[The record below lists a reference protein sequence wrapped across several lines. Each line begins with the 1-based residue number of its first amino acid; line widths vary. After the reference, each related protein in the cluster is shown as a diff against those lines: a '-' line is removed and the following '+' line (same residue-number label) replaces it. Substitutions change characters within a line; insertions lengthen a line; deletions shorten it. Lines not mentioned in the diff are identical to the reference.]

1 MKIYAGF
8 FKNTLDLYPADVYVV
23 VDVLR
28 FSTTTSVALDLG
40 VKEVHVYADLSQ
52 AVMAAEELKAPLIAE
67 VEGFK
72 PAEADLDNSPIEVIK
87 YFSAEKPEKAVIRT
101 TSGALIIEEAVRR
114 GLKNVVVGGIV
125 NADAVAT
132 YLSRTS
138 IKSATIV
145 MAGYKRS
152 MFAVDD
158 LLGAGAIIAEL
169 AVRDSELELMTD
181 EAVVAYELYAKARRE
196 GRIEELVRSG
206 RAGRFLAGTGRSAD
220 AEYSARPN
228 IIHVVPRLKPGTRS
242 VIRAQPK

>member
-1 MKIYAGF
+1 M
-8 FKNTLDLYPADVYVV
+8 
-23 VDVLR
+23 
-28 FSTTTSVALDLG
+28 
-40 VKEVHVYADLSQ
+40 
-52 AVMAAEELKAPLIAE
+52 
-67 VEGFK
+67 EGFK

-181 EAVVAYELYAKARRE
+181 EAVVAYELYVKARRE

-206 RAGRFLAGTGRSAD
+206 RAGRFLAETGRSAD

-242 VIRAQPK
+242 VISAQPK